1 MKTKKYTGNIFVAG
15 MIVITILV
23 TGCNDYLAEK
33 EVPRLSVEYYG
44 TPEGADAAAISAYS
58 YMRFGVSGENANVFN
73 ELGTDLTT
81 GATGAAGY
89 PTNIYDNAL
98 SPSTTN
104 HLALYS
110 FWQNHYKAINTTN
123 IVIGELPKNDKLT
136 EAEMN
141 AAMAEMYFLRAYFY
155 FDLVQQFGKIPLV
168 LEADYAVRTSFKRAP
183 VADVYQSIIGDLRFA
198 AEYLREKTSV
208 SEKNIGKAT
217 RYAAAHLLSKVYL
230 VRCSAVTEQRGQ
242 QATDADSALYYAKMV
257 IDCPNYKLQDNFS
270 DLWDPDNQG
279 NSEVVFS
286 VQFST
291 NPIYNAITGSSSG
304 IDDGNKAHLYWC
316 AMYENLPGLIRDT
329 ENGRPYRFHRT
340 TNRTMFDLYDRKN
353 DSRFY
358 KSFKWVWYC
367 NRTVAPSTTNPYG
380 LNVGDTALYHSLN
393 PKPADATY
401 AYTYIQWNKDDL
413 SKMNDYYPQLIK
425 YIEPN
430 RPTVNAQGGVRE
442 WVRMRLGETY
452 LLAAEAAGR
461 TGDFMAAAAYFNVVR
476 ERAAWHD
483 GETKMSQYWREEG
496 GEYGNTAGTYNEIK
510 VEAGALSA
518 LSAEQFVD
526 FVLDERGRELLGEC
540 MRWEDLV
547 RCEKL
552 YEYVKTKGYNPEATY
567 IQPYHKLRPIPQQHI
582 DRLIPA
588 GTVEEE
594 QNPGY
599 F

>member
-1 MKTKKYTGNIFVAG
+1 MKKYKGNISTIIMTV
-15 MIVITILV
+15 IVIFIA
-23 TGCNDYLAEK
+23 GCDDYLAEK

-44 TPEGADAAAISAYS
+44 TPEGADAAAVAAYS
-58 YMRFGVSGENANVFN
+58 YMRFGVGGENANVFN
-73 ELGTDLTT
+73 ELGNDLTT
-81 GATGAAGY
+81 GAVGAVGY

-98 SPSTTN
+98 SPSTTTR
-104 HLALYS
+104 LALYL

-123 IVIGELPKNDKLT
+123 IVVGELPKNEKLT
-136 EAEMN
+136 EAEKN
-141 AAMAEMYFLRAYFY
+141 AALAEMYFLRAYFY

-168 LEADYAVRTSFKRAP
+168 LEADYAVRTSFQRAP
-183 VADVYQSIIGDLRFA
+183 VADIYRAMIGDLRFA
-198 AEYLREKTSV
+198 AEHLREKTSA

-230 VRCSAVTEQRGQ
+230 ARCSAVTEQRGQ
-242 QATDADSALYYAKMV
+242 QPTDADSALYYARMV
-257 IDCPNYKLQDNFS
+257 IESPNYKLLDNFS
-270 DLWDPDNQG
+270 SLWDPNNQG
-279 NSEVVFS
+279 HSEVVFS

-291 NPIYNAITGSSSG
+291 DPIYNATTGSSYTG
-304 IDDGNKAHLYWC
+304 LDDGNKLHLYWC
-316 AMYENLPGLIRDT
+316 AMYENLPGLVRDV
-329 ENGRPYRFHRT
+329 ENGRPYRFHRV

-367 NRTVAPSTTNPYG
+367 NRAVAPSRTNPFG

-393 PKPADATY
+393 PKPDDATY
-401 AYTYIQWNKDDL
+401 AYTYIQWNRDNI
-413 SKMNDYYPQLIK
+413 SAINDYYPQLIK
-425 YIEPN
+425 FIEPN
-430 RPTVNAQGGVRE
+430 RTTVNAQGGVRE

-461 TGDFMAAAAYFNVVR
+461 TGNFTAAAEYFNVVR
-476 ERAAWHD
+476 QRAAWHD
-483 GETKMSQYWREEG
+483 GEAKMSQYWREEG
-496 GEYGNTAGTYNEIK
+496 GEYGNTSSTYNEIK
-510 VEAGALSA
+510 VEASYLSSLTA
-518 LSAEQFVD
+518 DQFVD

-552 YEYVKTKGYNPEATY
+552 YEYVKTRGYNPEATY

-588 GTVEEE
+588 GVVAEE
-594 QNPGY
+594 QNEGY
-599 F
+599 Y